1 MQAPQRSKL
10 RATGCLA
17 NLLAR
22 GRPRQAAKPTSR
34 AGAWKRAHKDR
45 ARQQA
50 LQHIIIG
57 AGVGRCGSTCLA
69 ANLQNQGW
77 DVSHEAGNSRS
88 LDRRA
93 NFTDRFKLH
102 CAPKSAKRTI
112 ADNMVEHLRTNPRAQ
127 AVVGDISWTN
137 TPLAEAM
144 LESDPRVRIVFQTR
158 PPEQWVTSHLR
169 HHARPGRW
177 EGLVLGAYGI
187 KKAQEPSRRMR
198 LILWARS
205 VAREAKRL
213 KAKWPRRVAI
223 VPLCKLNSWGR
234 NFLRHLGAPK
244 PWDGERGKNAEGESR
259 HELRLARKRPA
270 SAR

>member
-1 MQAPQRSKL
+1 MARRRPHSSSDAALQAPQRSKL
-10 RATGCLA
+10 RATGRLA
-17 NLLAR
+17 NPRAR
-22 GRPRQAAKPTSR
+22 GRPRQAAKPKSR
-34 AGAWKRAHKDR
+34 AGAWKRAQKDR

-102 CAPKSAKRTI
+102 CAPKSAKRTS
-112 ADNMVEHLRTNPRAQ
+112 ADNMVEHLHTNPRAQ

-177 EGLVLGAYGI
+177 EGLVLRAYGI
-187 KKAQEPSRRMR
+187 KKAQEPIRRMR

-205 VAREAKRL
+205 GEVAAARRHCPLVQTQQLGEEFPAPPRGGQAVGRKAWQKR
-213 KAKWPRRVAI
+213 
-223 VPLCKLNSWGR
+223 
-234 NFLRHLGAPK
+234 
-244 PWDGERGKNAEGESR
+244 
-259 HELRLARKRPA
+259 
-270 SAR
+270 

>member
-22 GRPRQAAKPTSR
+22 GRPRQAAKPMSR
-34 AGAWKRAHKDR
+34 AGAWKRAHRDR

-93 NFTDRFKLH
+93 SFTDRFKLH
-102 CAPKSAKRTI
+102 CAAKSAKRTI
-112 ADNMVEHLRTNPRAQ
+112 ADKMVEHLRTNPRAQ

-144 LESDPRVRIVFQTR
+144 LESDPRVCIVFQTR

-177 EGLVLGAYGI
+177 EGLVLKAYGI

-244 PWDGERGKNAEGESR
+244 PWDGERGKSAEGESR